1 MTMDSD
7 VCDTH
12 GMNKM
17 KFGGQV
23 VCPRCFLENESK
35 KLQQQEQAK
44 YDADKA
50 NEKKFMFHQQSMI
63 ADSNIKKA
71 NFDNYQPTSDE
82 GAKNLELAKVIAT
95 DYRNGKIFN
104 TIMAGNCGAGK
115 THLAYA
121 IADQLAG
128 AGKSVV
134 FVTVGELLRK
144 IKSTF
149 NKDSTLTEDAII
161 RGLVRAEVLIVDD
174 LGAELG
180 ALDANTKAT
189 NFINRVLFD
198 VFDGRQGK
206 STIFTTNLTGKRLD
220 EAYDERIVSRIL
232 NNFRTITFKET
243 KDYRRKA
250 LPF

>member
-12 GMNKM
+12 GVNKM

-71 NFDNYQPTSDE
+71 NFDNYKPTSKE
-82 GAKNLELAKVIAT
+82 GTKNLELAKVTAT
-95 DYRNGKIFN
+95 DYLNGKVFN

-121 IADQLAG
+121 IAEELAG
-128 AGKSVV
+128 AGLSVV

-149 NKDSTLTEDAII
+149 NKDSSLTEDAII
-161 RGLVRAEVLIVDD
+161 QSLVRAQVLIVDD

-232 NNFRTITFKET
+232 NNFRTIKFEET

>member
-63 ADSNIKKA
+63 ADSDIKKA

-82 GAKNLELAKVIAT
+82 GAKNLELSKVIAT
-95 DYRNGKIFN
+95 DYLNGQVFN

-121 IADQLAG
+121 IAD
-128 AGKSVV
+128 
-134 FVTVGELLRK
+134 
-144 IKSTF
+144 
-149 NKDSTLTEDAII
+149 
-161 RGLVRAEVLIVDD
+161 
-174 LGAELG
+174 
-180 ALDANTKAT
+180 
-189 NFINRVLFD
+189 
-198 VFDGRQGK
+198 
-206 STIFTTNLTGKRLD
+206 
-220 EAYDERIVSRIL
+220 
-232 NNFRTITFKET
+232 
-243 KDYRRKA
+243 
-250 LPF
+250 

>member
-12 GMNKM
+12 SMYKM
-17 KFGGQV
+17 RFGGQA
-23 VCPRCFLENESK
+23 VCPRCFLENDSK

-50 NEKKFMFHQQSMI
+50 NVKKFMFHQQSMI
-63 ADSNIKKA
+63 ADSNITKA
-71 NFDNYQPTSDE
+71 NFDNYKPTSEE
-82 GAKNLELAKVIAT
+82 GAKNLGLAKVIAT
-95 DYRNGKIFN
+95 DYLNGKIFN

-149 NKDSTLTEDAII
+149 SKESTLTEDAII
-161 RGLVRAEVLIVDD
+161 RSLVKAEVLIVDD

>member
-23 VCPRCFLENESK
+23 VCPRCFLENDSK

-44 YDADKA
+44 YEAGKA

-71 NFDNYQPTSDE
+71 NFENYQPTSEE
-82 GAKNLELAKVIAT
+82 GAKNLGLAKVIAT
-95 DYRNGKIFN
+95 DYLNGKIFN

-121 IADQLAG
+121 IAEELAG
-128 AGKSVV
+128 AGISVV

-149 NKDSTLTEDAII
+149 SKDSTLTEDAII
-161 RGLVRAEVLIVDD
+161 RSLVKAEILIVDD

>member
-1 MTMDSD
+1 MTMASET
-7 VCDTH
+7 CETH
-12 GMNKM
+12 KMTKMNFK
-17 KFGGQV
+17 GQV
-23 VCPRCFLENESK
+23 VCPRCYLENESK
-35 KLQQQEQAK
+35 KLQEHEQTK
-44 YDADKA
+44 WEADQTNKQ
-50 NEKKFMFHQQSMI
+50 KHLFHQQSMI
-63 ADSNIKKA
+63 ADSNIRKA
-71 NFDNYQPTSDE
+71 NFDNYKPTSEE
-82 GAKNLELAKVIAT
+82 GAKNLELAKVIAK

-121 IADQLAG
+121 IAEELAG
-128 AGKSVV
+128 SGIPVV

-149 NKDSTLTEDAII
+149 KKDSSLTEDEII
-161 RGLVRAEVLIVDD
+161 RTLVHAEVLIVDD

-180 ALDANTKAT
+180 ALDTDTKAT

-206 STIFTTNLTGKRLD
+206 STIFTTNLTGERL
-220 EAYDERIVSRIL
+220 EGAYDERIVSRIF
-232 NNFRTITFKET
+232 NGFRALVFKDT
-243 KDYRRKA
+243 KDYRRKV